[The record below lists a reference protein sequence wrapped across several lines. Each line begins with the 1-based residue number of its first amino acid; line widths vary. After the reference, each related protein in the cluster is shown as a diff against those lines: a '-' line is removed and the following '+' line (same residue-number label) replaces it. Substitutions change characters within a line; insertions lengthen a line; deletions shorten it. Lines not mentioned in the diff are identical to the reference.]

1 MKSDQEFIEGIY
13 KKAELYRAMEEQE
26 GQVWNKRNRNTA
38 QRRRYLKT
46 AGLVAAGVM
55 LGAVLVYTKEIRLNQ
70 SIPEATP
77 DVGLINYRMERGIEG
92 QNQEKILVLGSI
104 TEVYEKDGAVI
115 IEIFVEKSE
124 DSKAVGEKIILTV
137 PSTSLEELKLSKDQE
152 IVTALSID
160 PENGNYEV
168 ENWKSDIYLSN
179 GDTSEKGLYESWSG
193 EIIEEIIEKN

>member
-77 DVGLINYRMERGIEG
+77 DVGLVNYRMERGIEG